1 MKNYVRIKTLTAKF
15 NYLDRGVLLK
25 KGYIYSALSAILFGT
40 CGIII
45 KIAFSEGAN
54 SINILTLQYMMSIP
68 IMFLG
73 ILIIDSKALKIG
85 KKDLYHTAVL
95 GIVGNTFM
103 TIFYYMAFNYLD
115 VSMVTILLYTYPAMV
130 FIYSVVFQKMQ
141 VSFNKIFALI
151 ATFIGCF
158 LALGLNQS
166 IKTFSTKGFMYGILA
181 AVFYA
186 FMNIYTE
193 KKMDK
198 LNPLAVNFYSIIF
211 SFLSLIIFKFPMDV
225 FRQDLNGKLIV
236 CIIILGVFCEIIP
249 LTLLYAAIKHIGSL
263 KVSIIGNLEI
273 PTAMF
278 LSFLILKEPLS
289 LLQVFGAA
297 LVIYAIYSI
306 KKMD

>member
-1 MKNYVRIKTLTAKF
+1 MF
-15 NYLDRGVLLK
+15 FLK
-25 KGYIYSALSAILFGT
+25 KGYIYSVLSAILFGT

-45 KIAFSEGAN
+45 KIAFSEGAD

-73 ILIIDSKALKIG
+73 ILVTDRKALKIG

-95 GIVGNTFM
+95 GAVGNTFM
-103 TIFYYMAFNYLD
+103 TVFYYRAFSYLD

-130 FIYSVVFQKMQ
+130 FIYSVIFEKMEIN
-141 VSFNKIFALI
+141 FNKIFALF

-158 LALGLNQS
+158 LALGLNQGV
-166 IKTFSTKGFMYGILA
+166 KTFSIKGITCGILS

-198 LNPLAVNFYSIIF
+198 LNPLAINFYSIIF
-211 SFLSLIIFKFPMDV
+211 SFLSLVILKFPVEIFKEN
-225 FRQDLNGKLIV
+225 LNGKLIA
-236 CIIILGVFCEIIP
+236 CIIIIAVFCEIIP
-249 LTLLYAAIKHIGSL
+249 LTLLYAAIKSIGSL

-273 PTAMF
+273 PTAML
-278 LSFLILKEPLS
+278 LSFFILKEPLTPI
-289 LLQVFGAA
+289 QIFGAA
-297 LVIYAIYSI
+297 LVIYAVYNI
-306 KKMD
+306 KKVK

>member
-1 MKNYVRIKTLTAKF
+1 M
-15 NYLDRGVLLK
+15 K

-130 FIYSVVFQKMQ
+130 FIYSVVFQK
-141 VSFNKIFALI
+141 
-151 ATFIGCF
+151 C
-158 LALGLNQS
+158 
-166 IKTFSTKGFMYGILA
+166 
-181 AVFYA
+181 
-186 FMNIYTE
+186 
-193 KKMDK
+193 
-198 LNPLAVNFYSIIF
+198 
-211 SFLSLIIFKFPMDV
+211 
-225 FRQDLNGKLIV
+225 R
-236 CIIILGVFCEIIP
+236 
-249 LTLLYAAIKHIGSL
+249 
-263 KVSIIGNLEI
+263 
-273 PTAMF
+273 
-278 LSFLILKEPLS
+278 
-289 LLQVFGAA
+289 
-297 LVIYAIYSI
+297 
-306 KKMD
+306 